1 MYRWVLLGMVAAAD
15 GGCGRE
21 CAEGNPLIDEYY
33 GVRIHAQPGAV
44 VGLELADACA
54 GGRIKACG
62 TEDRWRFEPGCA
74 QYLVIP
80 ARGGTCRIDVLLADG
95 TRVSRSMA
103 IDDHRAE
110 CGRALD
116 LRPTNQAESLIVVD
130 GGTVDAGPDAPADG
144 SAD

>member
-1 MYRWVLLGMVAAAD
+1 MHRWVLLGMMAAGG

-21 CAEGNPLIDEYY
+21 CSEGNPVIDEYY

-44 VGLELADACA
+44 VGIELGDACA

-62 TEDRWRFEPGCA
+62 PERWLFYPGCA

-80 ARGGTCRIDVLLADG
+80 ARSGTCRIDVLLSDG

-116 LRPTNQAESLIVVD
+116 LRPTDPAQSLVEVD
-130 GGTVDAGPDAPADG
+130 GGTVDAGSDGPADG
-144 SAD
+144 GAD